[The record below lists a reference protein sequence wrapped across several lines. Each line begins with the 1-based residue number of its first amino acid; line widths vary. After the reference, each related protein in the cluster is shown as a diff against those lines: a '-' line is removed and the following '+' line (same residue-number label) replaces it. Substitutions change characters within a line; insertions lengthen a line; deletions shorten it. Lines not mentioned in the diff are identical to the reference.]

1 MLMTETIILDGRQ
14 FVHNYSDKGF
24 KIKRNDGVIFD
35 DAIDIIDSDCTY
47 EEVIPED
54 AEIIED

>member
-1 MLMTETIILDGRQ
+1 MLMIETIILDGRQ
-14 FVHNYSDKGF
+14 FVHNYSDEGF

-35 DAIDIIDSDCTY
+35 EAIDIINSNYTY

-54 AEIIED
+54 TETTEN